1 MTLITEENQTTT
13 KRSAIYVF
21 DFDDTLIHSTNT
33 VYIFENVNGEERLVH
48 TLTPTEYYAYE
59 VQPNQRIDY
68 SEFDSDSMPRDIK
81 LNNQVVRI
89 MKDAIDEFGSDSVYV
104 CSARVNPKPIQNVIE
119 NVLGLQN
126 IQVAAVGYHGN
137 GVNSTP
143 INALRKKSY
152 IEQLILTKKPTTL
165 YFYDDNMYNIESV
178 NSLRQEEEY
187 SKITSVRCILVERT
201 SLKLI
206 GY

>member
-1 MTLITEENQTTT
+1 MTLNTVNSNKDT
-13 KRSAIYVF
+13 IYVF

-48 TLTPTEYYAYE
+48 SLTPTEYYEYE

-68 SEFDSDSMPRDIK
+68 SEFDSDTMPRDIK
-81 LNNQVVRI
+81 INNQVVRI
-89 MKDAIDEFGSDSVYV
+89 MKDAIERFGSDSVYV

-119 NVLGLQN
+119 NILGLQN
-126 IQVAAVGYHGN
+126 IQVDAVGYHGN
-137 GVNSTP
+137 GINSTP

-152 IEQLILTKKPTTL
+152 IEQLILAHKPRTL
-165 YFYDDNMYNIESV
+165 YFYDDNMHNIEAV
-178 NSLRQEEEY
+178 HSLREEEEY
-187 SKITSVRCILVERT
+187 AKITSVRCIAVERT